1 MSTINHVQNII
12 EGKIPNARKE
22 ETTKKLGDDSLG
34 KDAFLQLLVA
44 QLKYQD
50 PLNPSQDTEFIA
62 QLASFSQLEALQNL
76 TQSNSTSQA
85 FSLVGKHVVLK
96 FETESGNA
104 MYTVGKVD
112 YVTVEGKDTYLSV
125 NGEAYNIE
133 NLYQVVD
140 SNYLSDEIEDPEETE
155 DNQDDQDNDETEE
168 V

>member
-1 MSTINHVQNII
+1 MNNINHIQNVNNGII
-12 EGKIPNARKE
+12 TNKKTE
-22 ETTKKLGDDSLG
+22 EANSKLGNDSLG

-76 TQSNSTSQA
+76 SQTYNNTQA

-96 FETESGNA
+96 FENDSGNP

-125 NGEAYNIE
+125 NGNAYNIE
-133 NLYQVVD
+133 DLYQVVD
-140 SNYLSDEIEDPEETE
+140 SDYLPDDIKETQE
-155 DNQDDQDNDETEE
+155 VEE

>member
-1 MSTINHVQNII
+1 MNNINHIQNVNDGLITNKST
-12 EGKIPNARKE
+12 EKTSNN
-22 ETTKKLGDDSLG
+22 LGNDSLG

-62 QLASFSQLEALQNL
+62 QLSSFSQLEALQNL
-76 TQSNSTSQA
+76 TQSYSNAQA

-96 FETESGNA
+96 FENESGGS

-112 YVTVEGKDTYLSV
+112 YVTVEGEDTYLSV
-125 NGEAYNIE
+125 NGNAYNIE
-133 NLYQVVD
+133 DLYQVVD
-140 SNYLSDEIEDPEETE
+140 SDYLPEDIKEPPEI
-155 DNQDDQDNDETEE
+155 NE